1 MEEYRDLSYYQRF
14 HFENAMN
21 VGFSSNYKTI
31 ADYELPKSFFEKLLK
46 YYKYPVNM
54 VRDISEQITIE
65 GQQIDIGISEIR
77 IISCD
82 NVVFAAPDTIIDSI
96 MNHGY
101 YPPHEFIDAVIDGID
116 PDSDYFQEFL
126 SRYDEEHL
134 WGASDEYVKTVKTVD
149 KLIDNN
155 DLLEL
160 QKLITGDKCILSLVT
175 ENGSLLNYAIQ
186 NKKEEIADFLLDHGI
201 QIDRF
206 EGVELLTAVE
216 NGMFSIVRRLLD
228 SSVPVK
234 KDVPRNNPLFLAVAS
249 NQNEVAEY
257 LYLNRRDLVMT
268 YQTEY
273 TRNCN
278 ILQWSKMFKNES
290 FLSFLR
296 NQL

>member
-14 HFENAMN
+14 HFENAKN
-21 VGFSSNYKTI
+21 VGFSSDYKPVF
-31 ADYELPKSFFEKLLK
+31 DYGLPKSFFDKLLRF
-46 YYKYPVNM
+46 YRYPVNM
-54 VRDISEQITIE
+54 MRDISERITIE
-65 GQQIDIGISEIR
+65 DQQINIGISEIR
-77 IISCD
+77 IISRD
-82 NVVFAAPDTIIDSI
+82 DVVFAAPDTIIDSI
-96 MNHGY
+96 KNHGY
-101 YPPHEFIDAVIDGID
+101 YPPQEFIDAVIDGVD
-116 PDSDYFQEFL
+116 PDGDYFQVYL

-134 WGASDEYVKTVKTVD
+134 WGASDEYVETVKTVD
-149 KLIDNN
+149 NLIDNN

-160 QKLITGDKCILSLVT
+160 QKMIAGDKCILSLVT
-175 ENGSLLNYAIQ
+175 EEGSLLNYAIQ
-186 NKKEEIADFLLDHGI
+186 NNKEEMADFLLDCGV

-206 EGVELLTAVE
+206 EGVELLSAVE
-216 NGMFSIVRRLLD
+216 NGMFSIVRRLID
-228 SSVPVK
+228 SSIPIK
-234 KDVPRNNPLFLAVAS
+234 TNVPRNNPLFLAVAN

-257 LYLNRRDLVMT
+257 LYLSRRDLVMT